1 MTSILV
7 ALSEL
12 QQAQVT
18 KLLTAFCES
27 RVPPAVRDKLRHG
40 FRIDGNAVEL
50 FESRPAFLPPHE
62 WKEHAVAKFRYVV
75 SRRHWQ
81 LYCQY
86 RDLKWHEYEP
96 RPAAASFEVLL
107 REVAED
113 PTGIFWG

>member
-1 MTSILV
+1 M

-12 QQAQVT
+12 QRAQVT

-27 RVPPAVRDKLRHG
+27 RVPPTVRDELRHG
-40 FRIDGNAVEL
+40 FRIEGNSVEL
-50 FESRPAFLPPHE
+50 FESRPAFLPPRD
-62 WKEHAVAKFRYVV
+62 WKEHPVAKFRYVA

-96 RPAAASFEVLL
+96 RPSAASFEGLL
-107 REVAED
+107 REVVED